1 MQFLYW
7 LESVRTEF
15 GNWFFSTVTHLG
27 DETAFL
33 LIAILLFWC
42 VNKRSGYFMMIS
54 GFFGT
59 IINQVMKLACKI
71 PRPWVKDP
79 NFTIVESARE
89 AASGYSFPSGHSQ
102 NGVNTFG
109 AIFLTTKKLWLK
121 ILCVV
126 AAILI
131 PVSRMYLGVHTAW
144 DVLAG
149 AGCAVIILL
158 LLEEF
163 FKNDNLFKKGMPI
176 IIAVLTAGS
185 IAFFIYAVI
194 ATPESSDPNVISAG
208 KNSRTML
215 GCSAGLILVYI
226 LDTFVI
232 KFETKAS
239 WYSQVMKFVGG
250 IAVVFAIKELAKIPL
265 TAIMGDNERIV
276 RYFLIVAFAG
286 AVWPLTFKFFAK
298 LDIPFLNRFADKVG
312 NLFIK
317 KKNDEEKAFAEE
329 GEKDKK
335 SFFSELFSDIN
346 NRIRL
351 KKEKPSQY
359 NESVIRVN
367 KDYRKAEKQK
377 LARDKART
385 KKSDTGADDT

>member
-89 AASGYSFPSGHSQ
+89 AATGYSFPSGHSQ

-121 ILCVV
+121 ILCIV

-131 PVSRMYLGVHTAW
+131 PVSRMYLGVHTPW

-163 FKNDNLFKKGMPI
+163 FKNDNLFKKGMPVI
-176 IIAVLTAGS
+176 VALLTAGS
-185 IAFFIYAVI
+185 IAFFIYAVVI
-194 ATPESSDPNVISAG
+194 TPESADPNVISAG
-208 KNSRTML
+208 KNARTML
-215 GCSAGLILVYI
+215 GCSAGLILVY
-226 LDTFVI
+226 LLETFVI
-232 KFETKAS
+232 KFETKAP

-286 AVWPLTFKFFAK
+286 AVWPLTFKFFAN
-298 LDIPFLNRFADKVG
+298 LNIPVLNRFADKVG
-312 NLFIK
+312 NLFA
-317 KKNDEEKAFAEE
+317 KNKDEEKAFAEE

-335 SFFSELFSDIN
+335 SSLSELFSDIKD
-346 NRIRL
+346 RIVPKN
-351 KKEKPSQY
+351 KKPVKY
-359 NESVIRVN
+359 NGSVIHVN
-367 KDYRKAEKQK
+367 KDYRKVNKQK
-377 LARDKART
+377 LAHEKRNSKKA
-385 KKSDTGADDT
+385 DTGIDDT

>member
-89 AASGYSFPSGHSQ
+89 AATGYSFPSGHSQ

-121 ILCVV
+121 ILCIV

-131 PVSRMYLGVHTAW
+131 PVSRMYLGVHTPW

-163 FKNDNLFKKGMPI
+163 FKNDNLFKKGMPVI
-176 IIAVLTAGS
+176 VALLTAGS
-185 IAFFIYAVI
+185 IAFFIYAVVI
-194 ATPESSDPNVISAG
+194 TPESADPNVISAG
-208 KNSRTML
+208 KNARTML
-215 GCSAGLILVYI
+215 GCSAGLILVYL

-232 KFETKAS
+232 KFETKAP

-286 AVWPLTFKFFAK
+286 AVWPLTFKFFAN
-298 LDIPFLNRFADKVG
+298 LNIPVLNRFADKVG
-312 NLFIK
+312 NLFA
-317 KKNDEEKAFAEE
+317 KNKDEEKAFAEE

-335 SFFSELFSDIN
+335 SSLSELFSDIKD
-346 NRIRL
+346 RIVPKN
-351 KKEKPSQY
+351 KKPVKY
-359 NESVIRVN
+359 NGSVIHVN
-367 KDYRKAEKQK
+367 KDYRKVNKQK
-377 LARDKART
+377 LAHEKRNSKKA
-385 KKSDTGADDT
+385 DTGIDDT

>member
-89 AASGYSFPSGHSQ
+89 AATGYSFPSGHSQ

-121 ILCVV
+121 ILCIV

-131 PVSRMYLGVHTAW
+131 PVSRMYL
-144 DVLAG
+144 
-149 AGCAVIILL
+149 
-158 LLEEF
+158 
-163 FKNDNLFKKGMPI
+163 
-176 IIAVLTAGS
+176 
-185 IAFFIYAVI
+185 
-194 ATPESSDPNVISAG
+194 
-208 KNSRTML
+208 
-215 GCSAGLILVYI
+215 
-226 LDTFVI
+226 
-232 KFETKAS
+232 
-239 WYSQVMKFVGG
+239 
-250 IAVVFAIKELAKIPL
+250 
-265 TAIMGDNERIV
+265 
-276 RYFLIVAFAG
+276 
-286 AVWPLTFKFFAK
+286 
-298 LDIPFLNRFADKVG
+298 
-312 NLFIK
+312 
-317 KKNDEEKAFAEE
+317 
-329 GEKDKK
+329 
-335 SFFSELFSDIN
+335 
-346 NRIRL
+346 
-351 KKEKPSQY
+351 
-359 NESVIRVN
+359 
-367 KDYRKAEKQK
+367 
-377 LARDKART
+377 
-385 KKSDTGADDT
+385 